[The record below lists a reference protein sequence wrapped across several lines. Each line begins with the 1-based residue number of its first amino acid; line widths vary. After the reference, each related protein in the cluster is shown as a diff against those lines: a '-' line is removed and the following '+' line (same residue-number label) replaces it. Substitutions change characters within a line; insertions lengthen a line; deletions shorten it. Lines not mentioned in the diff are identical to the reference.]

1 MITVFT
7 SDFNSISQRSY
18 DNLIS
23 DIQIHQLECPCCRHS
38 GQMSY
43 YGRYKRHVFISGKR
57 PCIYIQRV
65 KCSCG
70 RTHAILPSSI
80 VPYSDVMLW
89 AQLFIALNG
98 SGLIAVT
105 KLMNAG
111 VNIDE
116 RTARYIW
123 RNYVLKWKQRLSSYM
138 ISLSDYPSLVS
149 ECFQCFFRQFM
160 QIKRTP
166 NILFQ
171 SST

>member
-7 SDFNSISQRSY
+7 SNFNSISQRFY
-18 DNLIS
+18 DDLIS
-23 DIQIHQLECPCCRHS
+23 GIQLHQLKCPCCRHS
-38 GQMSY
+38 GFMSY
-43 YGRYKRHVFISGKR
+43 YGRYKRHVYIEGGK

-65 KCSCG
+65 RCSCG
-70 RTHAILPSSI
+70 HTHALLPSSI
-80 VPYSDVMLW
+80 VPYSRVLLW
-89 AQLFIALNG
+89 AQVFLAING

-123 RNYVLKWKQRLSSYM
+123 RNYILKWKQRLSSYL
-138 ISLSDYPSLVS
+138 ISLSDIPSLISGCFRCVS
-149 ECFQCFFRQFM
+149 RQFM
-160 QIKRTP
+160 QNKRTP
-166 NILFQ
+166 NILFL

>member
-43 YGRYKRHVFISGKR
+43 YGRYKRHVFISGER
-57 PCIYIQRV
+57 PGIYIQRV
-65 KCSCG
+65 KCDCG
-70 RTHAILPSSI
+70 HTHALLPSSI
-80 VPYSDVMLW
+80 VPYSKVMLW
-89 AQLFIALNG
+89 AQMFIALNG

-123 RNYVLKWKQRLSSYM
+123 RNYILKWKQRLSSYM
-138 ISLSDYPSLVS
+138 INPADYSSIVS
-149 ECFQCFFRQFM
+149 GCFRCFFRQFM

>member
-23 DIQIHQLECPCCRHS
+23 DIQIHQLECPCCGHL

-43 YGRYKRHVFISGKR
+43 YGRYKRHVFIGGER
-57 PCIYIQRV
+57 PCLYIQRV
-65 KCSCG
+65 KCGCG
-70 RTHAILPSSI
+70 HTHALLPSSI
-80 VPYSDVMLW
+80 IPYSDVMFW
-89 AQLFIALNG
+89 AQVFIALNG

-123 RNYVLKWKQRLSSYM
+123 RNYILKWKQRLSSYM
-138 ISLSDYPSLVS
+138 ISLSGLPSLVS
-149 ECFQCFFRQFM
+149 GCFRCFSRQFM
-160 QIKRTP
+160 QIKHTP